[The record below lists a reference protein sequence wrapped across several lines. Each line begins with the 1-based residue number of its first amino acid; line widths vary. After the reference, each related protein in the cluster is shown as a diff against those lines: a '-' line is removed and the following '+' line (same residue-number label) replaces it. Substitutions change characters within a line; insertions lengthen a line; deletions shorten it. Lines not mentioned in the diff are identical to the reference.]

1 MNIAARNDFVVH
13 IPPAEMA
20 EAVTATSKALPHGES
35 EIDFAKLT
43 TVAVEG
49 EALPRIVGP
58 KAAMFFKK
66 YQIFEVGDEKVGLI
80 LGKVKKIW
88 IDDAAAGV
96 KDGRIL
102 IDPLKLNPLTRLGE
116 TNYAPIGNVF
126 SVARPK

>member
-1 MNIAARNDFVVH
+1 
-13 IPPAEMA
+13 
-20 EAVTATSKALPHGES
+20 
-35 EIDFAKLT
+35 
-43 TVAVEG
+43 
-49 EALPRIVGP
+49 
-58 KAAMFFKK
+58 MFFKK

-80 LGKVKKIW
+80 LGEVKKIW